1 MDLIQLYIKRLQ
13 ALERAPLTL
22 SFYTRLLKG
31 ASAFLKEKYHLE
43 LTRDHACEIKGYML
57 DDLYQSLYSP
67 HSISTRNTYVTILQ
81 EFFKYL
87 LDAGYITQDPSR
99 VLVKVRQKKSDDA
112 DPLSPSRKLIP
123 PAKMEEML
131 RDDKG
136 YNLERDRAILET
148 LDGTGLRCE
157 EVTRLNV
164 GTIRNRHPDGL
175 IYVLRKG
182 GKWKWVPISNRALRA
197 IEAYLSTRQAD
208 TLTDDSPLFLST
220 GGNRLNKRSLYNVV
234 AVRQKRAGLP
244 TGVHKFRYTV
254 LNRVERTADPVV
266 AMQIAGHSNI
276 RTTHGYLLAT
286 PEELNRAINGREGG
300 A

>member
-1 MDLIQLYIKRLQ
+1 MDLIEAYIKRLQ
-13 ALERAPLTL
+13 TLERAPLTL
-22 SFYTRLLKG
+22 SFYSRLLKKAAVFIEENYG
-31 ASAFLKEKYHLE
+31 LTLTPKEA
-43 LTRDHACEIKGYML
+43 DQIKGYML
-57 DDLYQSLYSP
+57 DDLYQTLYAS

-87 LDAGYITQDPSR
+87 TDAGYLSQDPSR

-112 DPLSPSRKLIP
+112 DPMSASRKLITP
-123 PAKMEEML
+123 EKMAQML
-131 RDDKG
+131 SDDKG
-136 YNLERDRAILET
+136 YNLIRDRAILET

-182 GKWKWVPISNRALRA
+182 GKWKWVPISQRALRA
-197 IEAYLSTRQAD
+197 IEAYLNTRPAE
-208 TLTDDSPLFLST
+208 TLKDEDPLFLSNCK
-220 GGNRLNKRSLYNVV
+220 NRLSKRSLYNVV
-234 AVRQKRAGLP
+234 ALRQKRAGLP

-254 LNRVERTADPVV
+254 LNRVERASDPVV
-266 AMQIAGHSNI
+266 AMQIAGHSNL

-286 PEELNRAINGREGG
+286 PQELAKAINGGD
-300 A
+300 AP